1 MSPINKFLFQ
11 FYNDYGDIIKATL
24 SKAREINKVA
34 TAKTLAGSLMQVS
47 ESWNYS
53 IELPTPL
60 ISQSKAIKILMQLG
74 IVFYSK
80 RHPYFPLDVSNG

>member
-47 ESWNYS
+47 EKL
-53 IELPTPL
+53 ELFHWVTNTL
-60 ISQSKAIKILMQLG
+60 DQSVK
-74 IVFYSK
+74 
-80 RHPYFPLDVSNG
+80 SN